1 MPLFVGHSRG
11 CQQSTV
17 NVSPSKA
24 SLMHVLCAHPERGFM
39 QPSAF
44 VKRIV
49 FAFVEKF
56 DFTFLQ
62 IALVVQ
68 IVSWGAQFVGH
79 GVFEVSHRSL

>member
-1 MPLFVGHSRG
+1 
-11 CQQSTV
+11 
-17 NVSPSKA
+17 
-24 SLMHVLCAHPERGFM
+24 MHVLWMHPECGSM

-44 VKRIV
+44 VDRVV

-56 DFTFLQ
+56 AFTFSQ
-62 IALVVQ
+62 VALVVQ